1 MRWRSDIPLAGFD
14 PSPAGEQHGGR
25 LGGASVMRAVDVY
38 RVDRPADCP
47 APFAD
52 SPADRFA
59 GRAGG
64 RPINRGV
71 VYPDGIRF
79 GWGEAVVFDMIAGTD
94 VAYRPGPIW
103 TGVMPT
109 SFYSTVAAL
118 TAAWRGMVPLHACAV
133 KVDGKAILIAG
144 AAGAGK
150 STLTAGMI
158 ALGADFIAD
167 DLVVVSIRRP
177 GAGANA
183 GVDAGAHGATNPGK
197 GRIEVM
203 RGRPTMRIH
212 GGTGVGMDS
221 ISAVPI
227 VGDPRGKWL
236 VRPRG
241 RSVDASLDLG
251 AVLLLDRGADPGA
264 MLRPEVA
271 TRQLFAHVFR
281 RRWID
286 ALPMRAAVLR
296 DVLTIAASVPML
308 AYPALADFTATTAQR
323 RAEDAMI
330 AVRKSLAKD

>member
-1 MRWRSDIPLAGFD
+1 
-14 PSPAGEQHGGR
+14 
-25 LGGASVMRAVDVY
+25 
-38 RVDRPADCP
+38 
-47 APFAD
+47 
-52 SPADRFA
+52 
-59 GRAGG
+59 
-64 RPINRGV
+64 
-71 VYPDGIRF
+71 
-79 GWGEAVVFDMIAGTD
+79 
-94 VAYRPGPIW
+94 
-103 TGVMPT
+103 
-109 SFYSTVAAL
+109 
-118 TAAWRGMVPLHACAV
+118 MVPLHACAV
-133 KVDGKAILIAG
+133 KVDGQAILIAG

-197 GRIEVM
+197 GPIEVM
-203 RGRPTMRIH
+203 RGRPTMRVH
-212 GGTGVGMDS
+212 GGTGAGMDS

-251 AVLLLDRGADPGA
+251 AVVLLDRSADPGA

-308 AYPALADFTATTAQR
+308 AYPALVDFSAANARR
-323 RAEDAMI
+323 RAEDAII